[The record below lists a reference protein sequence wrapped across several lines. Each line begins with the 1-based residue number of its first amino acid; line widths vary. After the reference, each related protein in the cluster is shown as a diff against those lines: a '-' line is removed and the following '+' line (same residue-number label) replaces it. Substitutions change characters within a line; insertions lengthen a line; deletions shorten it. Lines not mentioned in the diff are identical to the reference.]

1 MRMALLGPPGSGK
14 GTQATRIC
22 ETFGLVHLS
31 SGDILRTEKMAGTSA
46 GVKVRDFIDNG
57 LLVPDD
63 LMLQI
68 MRNKILSLKD
78 VGFVLDGFPRTLP
91 QAQALNLMLFEIHCP
106 LNLVL
111 NFVVNPQALSMR
123 FAGRRIC
130 PVCLTVY
137 HVTSNPPQVPGIC
150 DNDGFSLITRE
161 DDLPEVVEK
170 RIAMYQETMAPV
182 IAFYAQLGNFKTVD
196 TTGSV
201 EDVTALVQDKIRR
214 HFEE

>member
-22 ETFGLVHLS
+22 DTFGLVHLS
-31 SGDILRTEKMAGTSA
+31 SGDILRTEKMSGTAAGQ
-46 GVKVRDFIDNG
+46 KVRDFIDNG
-57 LLVPDD
+57 LLVPDE

-68 MRNKILSLKD
+68 MRSKILSLD
-78 VGFVLDGFPRTLP
+78 AGFVLDGFPRTLP
-91 QAQALNLMLFEIHCP
+91 QAQALNVMLFELHRP

-130 PVCLTVY
+130 PVCLSVY
-137 HVTSNPPQVPGIC
+137 HVTGNPPQVAGIC
-150 DNDGFSLITRE
+150 DNDGVALITRE

-170 RIAMYQETMAPV
+170 RIGMYQETMAPV

-196 TTGSV
+196 TTASV
-201 EDVTALVQDKIRR
+201 DEVTKTVLDKIRR
-214 HFEE
+214 HFDE